1 MNKLPAATTAH
12 TAAALQSRVAI
23 DIQTGRILKPKP
35 NPHLGGDVSKPRG
48 GDVSYLHDTPG
59 HNMSS
64 IAAARAAR
72 PTRGHMAAL
81 VLYGVS
87 LGGSRCPGGIEAG
100 DGTGGGGIRES
111 ARRLRESL
119 REVERR
125 G

>member
-1 MNKLPAATTAH
+1 
-12 TAAALQSRVAI
+12 
-23 DIQTGRILKPKP
+23 
-35 NPHLGGDVSKPRG
+35 
-48 GDVSYLHDTPG
+48 
-59 HNMSS
+59 MS
-64 IAAARAAR
+64 AARAAR

-87 LGGSRCPGGIEAG
+87 LGGSRCPGGVEAG